1 MTTFAMSCK
10 DFYKT
15 DHKSQYP
22 DFSEQVYS
30 NGTPRSDRLS
40 PIPSTLAKELGVDGK
55 VVWFGLQAFQIDFLI
70 NEYKDTF
77 FNVPKR
83 QAVRRYKRRL
93 DNSVGKDAV
102 DVSHVEALHD
112 LGYLPIEIRSLPEGS
127 LVNIKVPC
135 FTIHNTLEDYYWL
148 VNDLETVMSSE
159 VWKPST
165 SATIAFAY
173 RKLIQKFAVETGAP
187 LDFVPIQGHDFSF
200 RGMSGRHDAAMT
212 GMGHLLSFIGTDT
225 IPAIDAAEDF
235 YFADSDKELIGISV
249 PATEHSVMC
258 MGTQES
264 EVETF
269 RRLIEDIYPVGIVSI
284 VSDTWDYWKVLTE
297 YTVELFDKIKARKP
311 ITDEDGNVL
320 VPGRTV
326 FRPDSGCPV
335 KIITGY
341 KVFDKYTFDS
351 VDKALEHATD
361 FPQDT
366 YDYEAYKLA
375 NGTYVSLETEK
386 LLTDAEVKGSVQVLW
401 DIFGGTRTDE
411 GYRMLDDSVGLIYGD
426 SITLERANAILTRLK
441 DKGFA
446 SSNIVFGIGSYTYQY
461 VTRDSFGWA
470 VKATAGVVAGEVRE
484 LMKDPATDDGT
495 KKSAKGYLRV
505 EKEGDDFVL
514 YDCQTWEQ
522 AQQGELQVVFRNG
535 ELVNPST
542 FGEIRERL
550 AANL

>member
-1 MTTFAMSCK
+1 MTTRAMSCK

-40 PIPSTLAKELGVDGK
+40 PIPKNLAEELGFNGK

-70 NEYKDTF
+70 EEYNCTF
-77 FNVPKR
+77 FNEPKR
-83 QAVRRYKRRL
+83 QAVKRYKRRL
-93 DNSVGKDAV
+93 DTSLGEGAV
-102 DVSHVEALHD
+102 DVSHIEALHD
-112 LGYLPIEIRSLPEGS
+112 LGYLPIEIRALPEGS

-135 FTIHNTLEDYYWL
+135 FTIHNTLGDYYWL

-165 SATIAFAY
+165 AATIAFAY

-200 RGMSGRHDAAMT
+200 RGMSGRHDAAIT
-212 GMGHLLSFIGTDT
+212 GMGHLLSFVGTDT

-235 YFADSDKELIGISV
+235 YFADSEKEMIGISV

-258 MGTQES
+258 MGGEETEI
-264 EVETF
+264 ETF
-269 RRLIEDIYPVGIVSI
+269 RRLIEDVYPVGIVSI

-297 YTVELFDKIKARKP
+297 YTVELLDKIIARKP
-311 ITDEDGNVL
+311 ITDLDGNVI

-341 KVFDKYTFDS
+341 LDSEIIKEDGKVYAIADSYKDIQSDCMRYTKGAELS
-351 VDKALEHATD
+351 A
-361 FPQDT
+361 
-366 YDYEAYKLA
+366 
-375 NGTYVSLETEK
+375 
-386 LLTDAEVKGSVQVLW
+386 AEVKGSVEVLW
-401 DIFGGTRTDE
+401 DIFGGTWTDVMRKDAGGHTLE
-411 GYRMLDDSVGLIYGD
+411 HYKMLDDSVGLIYGD
-426 SITLERANAILTRLK
+426 SITLERAQAILQRLK

-542 FGEIRERL
+542 FSEVRERL
-550 AANL
+550 AVNL